1 MTRPM
6 HVEPGRAEA
15 GRRLLDF
22 RIEIFDDRLQRAH
35 DERQP
40 DEDQRDRH
48 ADPGEGDL
56 DPVGLDERAE
66 PSRSAHRAR
75 SA

>member
-1 MTRPM
+1 MTRADDL
-6 HVEPGRAEA
+6 EPGRPEA
-15 GRRLLDF
+15 GRRLLDL
-22 RIEIFDDRLQRAH
+22 RIQIFDDRLQRPH

-48 ADPGEGDL
+48 AEPREGDL

-66 PSRSAHRAR
+66 HARSAHTAR